1 VNKTRKSAFLLSAA
15 AVLSFALTS
24 AVLNIFL
31 PYLLT
36 GDVRTVIENPEHLSQ
51 PGQVLAL
58 AGILSLFLLILI
70 GLGAFWLYR
79 FFGEVYYGPRSA
91 ARWAVFGALL
101 ALLLKLPDWLV
112 SEGLW
117 LVVKYAIWI
126 LSPFIA
132 FFVARWLLPL
142 KRKND

>member
-1 VNKTRKSAFLLSAA
+1 MNKSRKSALLLSAA
-15 AVLSFALTS
+15 VVFSFALTS
-24 AVLNIFL
+24 AVLNILL

-36 GDVRTVIENPEHLSQ
+36 GDIHTIIEKPERLSQ
-51 PGQVLAL
+51 PGQALAL
-58 AGILSLFLLILI
+58 VGILSLFLLILI

-79 FFGEVYYGPRSA
+79 FFSEVYYGPRGA
-91 ARWAVFGALL
+91 ARWALFGALL
-101 ALLLKLPDWLV
+101 ALLLKLPDWLS

-117 LVVKYAIWI
+117 LVVKYTIWI

-142 KRKND
+142 KRKDD

>member
-1 VNKTRKSAFLLSAA
+1 VNKSRKSALLLSAT
-15 AVLSFALTS
+15 AVFSFAATS
-24 AVLNIFL
+24 AVLNILL

-36 GDVRTVIENPEHLSQ
+36 GDIHTIIEKPERLSQ
-51 PGQVLAL
+51 PGQALAL

-79 FFGEVYYGPRSA
+79 FFGEVFYGPRGA

-101 ALLLKLPDWLV
+101 AVLLKLPDWLA

-117 LVVKYAIWI
+117 LVVKFTIWI

-142 KRKND
+142 KRKSD

>member
-1 VNKTRKSAFLLSAA
+1 MNKSRKSAFLLSAA
-15 AVLSFALTS
+15 AVLSFTAAS
-24 AVLNIFL
+24 AVVNIVL

-36 GDVRTVIENPEHLSQ
+36 GDVHTIVENPERLSQ
-51 PGQVLAL
+51 PSQALAL
-58 AGILSLFLLILI
+58 VAILSLFLLILI

-79 FFGEVYYGPRSA
+79 FFGEAYYGLRGA

-101 ALLLKLPDWLV
+101 AVLLKLPDWLS
-112 SEGLW
+112 SEGSRL
-117 LVVKYAIWI
+117 LKYAVLI

-142 KRKND
+142 KRNDD